1 MSANKVVLRAI
12 VAGTL
17 IALAGCAT
25 NDGDGAGHRQL
36 NPNRIDDAVPKEEP
50 QVRAGNPPVY
60 VINGKQYRTLKSHRD
75 FKQAGYASWYG
86 TKFHGRNTSNGEKY
100 DMYAMTAAHK
110 TLPIPCYVRVARQ
123 DNGKSIVVRVN
134 DRGPFVDG
142 RIIDLSYAAATK
154 LGITLTGTAKVQ
166 IEAINV
172 GKYRN
177 KDLRRA
183 APVEHQIS
191 TRESIYRAPPT
202 SASAASFEPA
212 SGQASTAAP
221 PPNKPASA
229 PLHAQL
235 PRGHFVQVAA
245 FRSFDSSLITLKRY
259 RELGLQPMLV
269 QLEEKNLPF
278 KLWIGPQGN
287 KAESVAVQIQLRSQG
302 LESGF
307 IVRN

>member
-1 MSANKVVLRAI
+1 MSANKIALRAI
-12 VAGTL
+12 VASAL

-25 NDGDGAGHRQL
+25 HDGDGAGHRQL

-60 VINGKQYRTLKSHRD
+60 VIKGKQYRTLKSHRG

-110 TLPIPCYVRVARQ
+110 TLPIPCYVRVTRQ

-154 LGITLTGTAKVQ
+154 LGITLTGTAKVH
-166 IEAINV
+166 IEAIDV
-172 GKYRN
+172 GKHRN
-177 KDLRRA
+177 KNLRRT
-183 APVEHQIS
+183 APLANETS
-191 TRESIYRAPPT
+191 TRDSVYRAPPT
-202 SASAASFEPA
+202 SASATSFEPA
-212 SGQASTAAP
+212 SGQAPAAAP
-221 PPNKPASA
+221 PPKKPASA

-235 PRGHFVQVAA
+235 PRGYFVQVAA

-259 RELGLQPMLV
+259 RDLGLQPMLV
-269 QLEEKNLPF
+269 QLEETNFPF
-278 KLWIGPQGN
+278 KLWIGPLEN
-287 KAESVAVQIQLRSQG
+287 KAESVAVQTQLRNQG
-302 LESGF
+302 LEPGF